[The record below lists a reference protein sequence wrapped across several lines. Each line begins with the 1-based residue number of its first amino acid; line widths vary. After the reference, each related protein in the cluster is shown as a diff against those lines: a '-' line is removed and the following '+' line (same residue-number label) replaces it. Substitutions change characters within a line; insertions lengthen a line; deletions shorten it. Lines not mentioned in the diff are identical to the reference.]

1 MVALKYLLTILGIAL
16 FGSAG
21 ALVAYDVYVSSQ
33 LRRLL
38 RRSNGEAARG
48 PAVRPLRPVRWQRAL
63 LLAGLALE
71 PLLLLQHIA
80 IVTDGK
86 VAVRLSQLPGVCLVT
101 PFVDSVDGLPKR
113 AFNRGSGK
121 GPERERTVDHP
132 GSPGWGVGIAMADR
146 SLTTAFMVIEEGQKL
161 IRT

>member
-48 PAVRPLRPVRWQRAL
+48 PAVRPFRPVRWQRSL

-71 PLLLLQHIA
+71 SLLLLQHIA
-80 IVTDGK
+80 IVADGR
-86 VAVRLSQLPGVCLVT
+86 VAVRLSQLPGVVWLRRLLT
-101 PFVDSVDGLPKR
+101 PSMTFRSGLST
-113 AFNRGSGK
+113 AAAEK

-132 GSPGWGVGIAMADR
+132 GSSGWGIGIAMAD
-146 SLTTAFMVIEEGQKL
+146 SHLTTAFMVIEEGQKL